1 MERVEQMWEKDR
13 AVVTEWL
20 DAVGALDAAGQR
32 RERMTALIRQR
43 RQRITGMTRRQ
54 ETLARRASERR
65 VLPSDPAARQR
76 VSQLHRV
83 GPALA
88 QAQEEARDALASHDE
103 RVQTG
108 AAALALATRRL
119 VSQLPWAPRVTG
131 RTATE
136 LRRMASADQ
145 GADRY
150 RPRMVGRGGSIP
162 P

>member
-1 MERVEQMWEKDR
+1 MWEKDR
-13 AVVTEWL
+13 AVVAEWL
-20 DAVGALDAAGQR
+20 EAVRALDAAGRR
-32 RERMTALIRQR
+32 RERMTALIEQR
-43 RQRITGMTRRQ
+43 RERITGMTRRQ

-76 VSQLHRV
+76 VSHLHRV

-88 QAQEEARDALASHDE
+88 QAHEEARHALASQDE
-103 RVQTG
+103 RVQAG
-108 AAALALATRRL
+108 AAALAIATRRL
-119 VSQLPWAPRVTG
+119 VSQLPWSPLVTG
-131 RTATE
+131 RTAPE

-150 RPRMVGRGGSIP
+150 RPRVVGRGGPIP